1 MVPSNPSE
9 FAVAFAVDFA
19 IGFAVGFAVGF
30 AMDFAIGFAMGRN
43 PAAGVQGPLSS
54 KFLKISG
61 FFRACRVA
69 IPKGKKMQK
78 SELWHCFQK
87 IFWGGDKHL
96 LFFLPQRGS
105 IGTLFSIFRDPH
117 DLHSFALSGF
127 RFF

>member
-19 IGFAVGFAVGF
+19 IGFAVGF

-43 PAAGVQGPLSS
+43 PAAGVQGPLRISS

-69 IPKGKKMQK
+69 IPKGKKNAKKRIMA
-78 SELWHCFQK
+78 
-87 IFWGGDKHL
+87 L
-96 LFFLPQRGS
+96 LPKDFLEGRQTLAVFLPQRGS
-105 IGTLFSIFRDPH
+105 IGTVFNIFRDPH